1 MNRFLW
7 KSRLLKLVALLILA
21 AIAAV
26 IVSFD
31 TKFGGRSSPIKR
43 PNREAKNASAADGA
57 CIPSKVQLA
66 FVVCGNRTE
75 EALTML
81 KSVIMSSTGTLTVH
95 IIAENHLWEE
105 IENEVVH
112 F

>member
-1 MNRFLW
+1 
-7 KSRLLKLVALLILA
+7 
-21 AIAAV
+21 
-26 IVSFD
+26 
-31 TKFGGRSSPIKR
+31 
-43 PNREAKNASAADGA
+43 
-57 CIPSKVQLA
+57 LA